1 MKSSILI
8 LVLCVAMGACS
19 TAPQPAQEPPAQ
31 AAPPLPPPPPPP
43 PAAGAPAGTANFLAD
58 YGASAPPNGGV
69 SANASTFQ
77 LERYI
82 GIDSSKWPAPDYQA
96 SFSDLYTRL
105 ELHSDSYRAGVTP
118 STASSPNT
126 ARDYMQEN
134 RGWLSRVLST
144 ETDSVTTLAS
154 VQIANPELKV
164 SVPLFSV
171 THASG
176 SGLGNTWATDFT
188 SSDVQSPLFRIGPNT
203 TITIDLSAKVSSDL
217 KSQGTSLA
225 VNAITQAVKIANPSA
240 ALLTTLSSSNVNS
253 AATAIDTALSGL
265 LSKDIAED
273 IQLGRLAN
281 SWQPGAQFT
290 FYGCSPFVRSENQPA
305 NDVCGRNV
313 DIDGGEDVEVGEW
326 TLSLTC
332 PRLSAFD
339 PRDICH
345 PIGSAALTS
354 NGTVLPDNG
363 PAAKKEIAANIGD
376 SQVLEF
382 PLSSQ
387 ITVSA
392 FSQSQTWFTT
402 FVTAIGH
409 SAKPSDYGAF
419 CAGAVGAYEAS
430 GLNQLDSEMALR
442 ALIRSLGQLSGVRSQ
457 FKKGGSGDSCMPYAP
472 PGDTGF
478 E

>member
-8 LVLCVAMGACS
+8 VVLCVAMAACS

-31 AAPPLPPPPPPP
+31 AAPPPPP
-43 PAAGAPAGTANFLAD
+43 PAAEQAQAAGTEYSAVSVSNSGASGGAPA
-58 YGASAPPNGGV
+58 
-69 SANASTFQ
+69 ANASTFQ

-82 GIDSSKWPAPDYQA
+82 GIDSSKWPAPDHQA
-96 SFSDLYTRL
+96 SFSDLYTRI
-105 ELHSDSYRAGVTP
+105 EFHSGSYRAGMTP
-118 STASSPNT
+118 SAASSTNT
-126 ARDYMQEN
+126 ARDYTQES

-176 SGLGNTWATDFT
+176 SGLGNSWATDFT
-188 SSDVQSPLFRIGPNT
+188 SSDVRSPLFRIGPNT
-203 TITIDLSAKVSSDL
+203 TVTIDLSAKVSSDL

-290 FYGCSPFVRSENQPA
+290 FYGCSPFVRSENQSA
-305 NDVCGRNV
+305 NNVCGRNV
-313 DIDGGEDVEVGEW
+313 DIDGDTDVEVGEW
-326 TLSLTC
+326 TLALTC

-345 PIGSAALTS
+345 SIGDAALTS
-354 NGTVLPDNG
+354 NGTVLPDNLL
-363 PAAKKEIAANIGD
+363 AAKKEIAANISD

-387 ITVSA
+387 VTVSA
-392 FSQSQTWFTT
+392 FSQSQIWFTT

-419 CAGAVGAYEAS
+419 CAGAVGAYESS
-430 GLNQLDSEMALR
+430 GLSQLDSEMALR
-442 ALIRSLGQLSGVRSQ
+442 ALIRSLGQLSGARSQ
-457 FKKGGSGDSCMPYAP
+457 FKKGAGGDSCTPYAP